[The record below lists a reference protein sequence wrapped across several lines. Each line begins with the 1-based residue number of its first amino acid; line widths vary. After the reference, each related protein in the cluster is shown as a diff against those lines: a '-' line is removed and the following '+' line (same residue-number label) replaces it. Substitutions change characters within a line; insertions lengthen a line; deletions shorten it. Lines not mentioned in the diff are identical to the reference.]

1 MDLVVERGYDPVFGA
16 RPLKREIQRDLETDI
31 ARTIVAGDFRS
42 GDTLVVDAKAGS
54 FAFSREGSKK

>member
-1 MDLVVERGYDPVFGA
+1 MDKPESTRQ
-16 RPLKREIQRDLETDI
+16 LKVAREIQRDLETDI

-54 FAFSREGSKK
+54 FAFSREEAAKAK